1 MGTTQADYFY
11 GEIPCTRPMSDEEIR
26 GAYEKETGKVIIE
39 TFADRDSAA
48 IPGVLVYSHGPFAW
62 GTDAMNA
69 VHNAVVMEE
78 VAFMDWHAM
87 LLNPEL
93 GPMQQTLLDK
103 HYLRKHGK
111 NAYYGQ
117 NR

>member
-1 MGTTQADYFY
+1 MGTTQGDYFY
-11 GEIPCTRPMSDEEIR
+11 GAIPCTRPMTEAEI
-26 GAYEKETGKVIIE
+26 GGEYEKETGKVIVE
-39 TFADRDSAA
+39 TFAERDAAA
-48 IPGVLVYSHGPFAW
+48 IPGVLVFSHGPFAW
-62 GTDAMNA
+62 GKDAMEA

-87 LLNPEL
+87 MLNPQR
-93 GPMQQTLLDK
+93 GPMQQALLDK

-117 NR
+117 K